1 MDLMPPTRSLS
12 ALALLLAAATVLA
25 GPADNARPGVDW
37 PAFRGIRGAG
47 TADGFPT
54 ATSWNVPDKKGVV
67 WSIAVPGLGHSS
79 PVIWGD
85 RLCVTTAISGRTDAG
100 LKPGIYGDIASV
112 EDATNHEWKL
122 LCYNKKTGK
131 TLVDKTILSGLP
143 KVKRHTKSTH
153 ANSTLATDGTHLIA
167 MLGSE
172 GLYAF
177 DMNGKELWKKDFGLL
192 DSGFYMVPA
201 AQWEF
206 GSSPVIHDGTLV
218 IQADVQQGSFVAA
231 FDVATGTEKWR
242 TPRQDV
248 PTWSTP
254 LVHVVGGKPQIVVN
268 GWKHTGGYD
277 LATGKEIWKLNGGGD
292 IPVPVPVIGNGLVF
306 ITNAHGGKQPV
317 YAIKETATGDISLTG
332 GATSNEYVAW
342 SVPQDGAYLISPVLY
357 RDLLYVTKTNGV
369 INSFDA
375 KTGQKVYQ
383 QRLGSGTTA
392 FTSSTIAADGKVY
405 FTSEDG
411 DVYVV
416 KAGRE
421 FEVLATN
428 PLGGITMASPA
439 VSEGVLYFRTSN
451 RLIAVK

>member
-1 MDLMPPTRSLS
+1 
-12 ALALLLAAATVLA
+12 
-25 GPADNARPGVDW
+25 
-37 PAFRGIRGAG
+37 
-47 TADGFPT
+47 
-54 ATSWNVPDKKGVV
+54 
-67 WSIAVPGLGHSS
+67 
-79 PVIWGD
+79 
-85 RLCVTTAISGRTDAG
+85 
-100 LKPGIYGDIASV
+100 
-112 EDATNHEWKL
+112 
-122 LCYNKKTGK
+122 
-131 TLVDKTILSGLP
+131 
-143 KVKRHTKSTH
+143 
-153 ANSTLATDGTHLIA
+153 
-167 MLGSE
+167 
-172 GLYAF
+172 
-177 DMNGKELWKKDFGLL
+177 
-192 DSGFYMVPA
+192 VPA

-206 GSSPVIHDGTLV
+206 ASSPVIHDGTLV
-218 IQADVQQGSFVAA
+218 IQADVQKGSFVAA
-231 FDVATGTEKWR
+231 LDVATGKEKWR

-254 LVHVVGGKPQIVVN
+254 AVHVVGGKPQIVVN

-292 IPVPVPVIGNGLVF
+292 IPVPVPVIGHGLVF

-369 INSFDA
+369 VNTFDA
-375 KTGQKVYQ
+375 KTGEKVYQ

>member
-1 MDLMPPTRSLS
+1 MGFMPQTRLLA
-12 ALALLLAAATVLA
+12 ALAVLLVAATVLVR
-25 GPADNARPGVDW
+25 PADNARPGVDW
-37 PAFRGIRGAG
+37 PAFRGIQGAG

-67 WSIAVPGLGHSS
+67 WSTAVAGLGHSS

-85 RLCVTTAISGRTDAG
+85 RLCVTTAISGRSDAG
-100 LKPGIYGDIASV
+100 LKPGLYGDIASV
-112 EDATNHEWKL
+112 EDATSHEWKL
-122 LCYNKKTGK
+122 LCYNKKTGS

-153 ANSTLATDGTHLIA
+153 ANSTLATDGTRIIA

-172 GLYAF
+172 GLFAF
-177 DMNGKELWKKDFGLL
+177 DMNGKEVWRKDFGLL
-192 DSGFYMVPA
+192 DSGYYMVPP

-206 GSSPVIHDGTLV
+206 GSSPVIYDGTLV
-218 IQADVQQGSFVAA
+218 IQADVQKGSFVAA
-231 FDVATGTEKWR
+231 FDVATGNEKWR

-277 LATGKEIWKLNGGGD
+277 LATGKEIWRLNGGGD
-292 IPVPVPVIGNGLVF
+292 IPVPVPVVGNGLF
-306 ITNAHGGKQPV
+306 YITNAHGAMSPI
-317 YAIKETATGDISLTG
+317 YAIKETATGDISLAG
-332 GATSNEYVAW
+332 GATSNEHIAW
-342 SVPQDGAYLISPVLY
+342 SVPRDGAYLISPVLY
-357 RDLLYVTKTNGV
+357 KDLLYVTKSNGV
-369 INSFDA
+369 INAFDA
-375 KTGQKVYQ
+375 KTGDKVYQ
-383 QRLGSGTTA
+383 ERLGSGATA

-416 KAGRE
+416 KAGRT
-421 FEVLATN
+421 FELLATN

-451 RLIAVK
+451 KLIAVK